1 LKERREY
8 PMGKEKELVIQQSE
22 EECPTCPE
30 GTVCEDS
37 DLLCINIPC
46 TTTVVLLGLI
56 QLNIGP
62 LCIRAGSVGN
72 LENLTDEEKLAQVQ
86 QVFGALRN
94 TLPNFTA

>member
-1 LKERREY
+1 MTKKEGE
-8 PMGKEKELVIQQSE
+8 VIQQTE
-22 EECPTCPE
+22 VCPTCPE

-46 TTTVVLLGLI
+46 TTTVVLLGLV

-62 LCIRAGSVGN
+62 LCIRVGSVSN
-72 LENLTDEEKLAQVQ
+72 LANLSDEEKLAQVQ

-94 TLPNFTA
+94 TLPNFTV

>member
-1 LKERREY
+1 
-8 PMGKEKELVIQQSE
+8 MGNKSEVVIQQT

-72 LENLTDEEKLAQVQ
+72 LSNLSDEEKLAQVQ
-86 QVFGALRN
+86 QIFGVLRN

>member
-1 LKERREY
+1 MGNKENVV
-8 PMGKEKELVIQQSE
+8 KQQPVV
-22 EECPTCPE
+22 CPTCPV

-72 LENLTDEEKLAQVQ
+72 LENLSDEEKLAQLQ

>member
-1 LKERREY
+1 MATKKNVVVE
-8 PMGKEKELVIQQSE
+8 QQI

-72 LENLTDEEKLAQVQ
+72 LSNLSDQEKLEQVQ
-86 QVFGALRN
+86 QVFSVLRN
-94 TLPNFTA
+94 TLPNFTAE

>member
-1 LKERREY
+1 
-8 PMGKEKELVIQQSE
+8 MGLQQQQQE
-22 EECPTCPE
+22 PECPTCPE

-62 LCIRAGSVGN
+62 LCIRAGSVGD
-72 LENLTDEEKLAQVQ
+72 LANLTDEEKLAQLQ

>member
-1 LKERREY
+1 MEN
-8 PMGKEKELVIQQSE
+8 VTIQQT

-56 QLNIGP
+56 RLNIGP
-62 LCIRAGSVGN
+62 LCIRVSSVDD
-72 LENLTDEEKLAQVQ
+72 LSKFSDEEKLAKVQ
-86 QVFGALRN
+86 QAFDGLRN
-94 TLPNFTA
+94 TLPNFHSLPKE

>member
-1 LKERREY
+1 MATPNKN
-8 PMGKEKELVIQQSE
+8 VVAQQQPD
-22 EECPTCPE
+22 ECPTCPE

-46 TTTVVLLGLI
+46 TTSVVLLGLI

-72 LENLTDEEKLAQVQ
+72 LSNLSDQEKLEQVQ
-86 QVFGALRN
+86 QVFGVLRN
-94 TLPNFTA
+94 TLPNFTAE

>member
-1 LKERREY
+1 MSNKQEVE
-8 PMGKEKELVIQQSE
+8 MQQT
-22 EECPTCPE
+22 ECPTCPE

-56 QLNIGP
+56 QLNLGP
-62 LCIRAGSVGN
+62 VCLRVGSVGN
-72 LENLTDEEKLAQVQ
+72 LGNLSDEEKLAQVQ

-94 TLPNFTA
+94 SLPNFTA

>member
-1 LKERREY
+1 
-8 PMGKEKELVIQQSE
+8 MEKIDDLAKQQPE
-22 EECPTCPE
+22 PECPTCPE

-72 LENLTDEEKLAQVQ
+72 LDNLTDEEKLAQLQ
-86 QVFGALRN
+86 QAFGALRN

>member
-1 LKERREY
+1 MRSKQET
-8 PMGKEKELVIQQSE
+8 GVQQSVMQQQE
-22 EECPTCPE
+22 PECPTCPE

-62 LCIRAGSVGN
+62 LCIRAGSVGDLAN
-72 LENLTDEEKLAQVQ
+72 AAEEEQLARLQ
-86 QVFGALRN
+86 QVFGVLRS
-94 TLPNFTA
+94 TLPNFTGVE

>member
-1 LKERREY
+1 
-8 PMGKEKELVIQQSE
+8 MGSKEKVVKQQQVQ
-22 EECPTCPE
+22 CPTCPA

-72 LENLTDEEKLAQVQ
+72 LENLTDEEKLAQLQ

>member
-1 LKERREY
+1 MENR
-8 PMGKEKELVIQQSE
+8 GKSAAQQTV
-22 EECPTCPE
+22 ECPTCPQ
-30 GTVCEDS
+30 GTVCQDS

-62 LCIRAGSVGN
+62 LCIRATSVGDM
-72 LENLTDEEKLAQVQ
+72 ENLSNEEKLAQVQ
-86 QVFGALRN
+86 QAFGVLRN

>member
-1 LKERREY
+1 MRKNND
-8 PMGKEKELVIQQSE
+8 IAAQQE
-22 EECPTCPE
+22 PECPTCPE

-62 LCIRAGSVGN
+62 LCIRAGSVGD
-72 LENLTDEEKLAQVQ
+72 LAGLTNEEKLAQVQ
-86 QVFGALRN
+86 QAFGALRN
-94 TLPNFTA
+94 TLPNFTL

>member
-1 LKERREY
+1 
-8 PMGKEKELVIQQSE
+8 MGEEKVIQQSQ

-37 DLLCINIPC
+37 DLLCVNIPC

-72 LENLTDEEKLAQVQ
+72 LENLTDEEKSAQLQ

-94 TLPNFTA
+94 ALPNFTA